1 MTFAGYAV
9 GFKIQNLLSHHDLYI
24 FLGLITILH
33 NFIPRSIDFNGD
45 DQQHSLGLRSGL

>member
-24 FLGLITILH
+24 FLDLIT
-33 NFIPRSIDFNGD
+33 NPAQF
-45 DQQHSLGLRSGL
+45 HSSQYRFQR